1 MAKEIIEV
9 ENLTVTTPK
18 EYQVIIKGTSMLF
31 NKMPDLSIGKG
42 ESKGQEKLDPLE
54 RERMFWREKL
64 YFDDQDNVYM
74 PGENLHQMM
83 KDAAKY
89 WGMKIAGSANK
100 TYTDVV
106 DKGMIIDN
114 CYMGMKKD
122 SPLFTGLG
130 KMVNGNPSK
139 GKKSGAKVYKIR
151 PLLMNWS
158 MDFHIHSF
166 DARLTKPILKTIM
179 TYAGT
184 FVGMGDWRPTYGR
197 FEVVSLEEV

>member
-9 ENLTVTTPK
+9 ENLTVATPTQYVVK
-18 EYQVIIKGTSMLF
+18 IKGESMLF

-42 ESKGQEKLDPLE
+42 EGKSQEKLDPLE
-54 RERMFWREKL
+54 RERAFWREKL
-64 YFDDQDNVYM
+64 YFDDKGNVYM

-83 KDAAKY
+83 KDAATY

-100 TYTDVV
+100 TYTNVI
-106 DKGMIIDN
+106 DKGLIVDN

-158 MDFHIHSF
+158 MTFTVHCF

-179 TYAGT
+179 SYAGT
-184 FVGMGDWRPTYGR
+184 FIGMGDWRPIYGR
-197 FEVVSLEEV
+197 FELVGLDEE